1 MATHIRARE
10 SKGTACVVVVSGT
23 RFESFF
29 YIYIFLHVRACTSIL
44 NIFKYYI
51 YLCVPLRAWPY
62 MCGRTCKKKKTKKN
76 CDVNCDVI
84 APCPVIGLVNKW
96 P

>member
-1 MATHIRARE
+1 MSDLSHHSGHRNIIRNEQDR
-10 SKGTACVVVVSGT
+10 TN
-23 RFESFF
+23 
-29 YIYIFLHVRACTSIL
+29 IL
-44 NIFKYYI
+44 NTSA
-51 YLCVPLRAWPY
+51 CPY
-62 MCGRTCKKKKTKKN
+62 VRGRTCKKKKKKN